1 MPSRESRETPRR
13 HLWRALLVLLA
24 VGIGLPPADAQK
36 PLSVKTGDSE
46 IAFEATQMGV
56 TVRGGFSDWEA
67 DMAIDEAN
75 PEDSRARV
83 VVRTASIDTG
93 HSDTDRE
100 VKKKNWLAVEQFPE
114 AVFEAEQVRRRD
126 DGQWLAEGPLRI
138 RDVSRDI
145 EVPFALERLDDGRMR
160 MEGGF
165 SIKRADYDVGG
176 GAWGDFDVVANEVR
190 IDFTLVVAP

>member
-1 MPSRESRETPRR
+1 MSPQETHEAPRR

-24 VGIGLPPADAQK
+24 IGIVLPPADAQK
-36 PLSVKTGDSE
+36 PLSVQQSGSE
-46 IAFEATQMGV
+46 ITFQVTQMGV

-67 DMAIDEAN
+67 DIAIDEAK
-75 PEDSRARV
+75 PEDSSARLIV
-83 VVRTASIDTG
+83 HTASIDTG

-114 AVFEAEQVRRRD
+114 AVFEAERVTRRG

-145 EVPFALERLDDGRMR
+145 EVPFTLERLDDDRLRMK
-160 MEGGF
+160 GTF

-190 IDFTLVVAP
+190 IDFTLVAAP